1 MVTFL
6 GACHAVLGQL
16 GVPRLADTPAHHG
29 LVAVT
34 ALAVHTQAVLVVH
47 ADGQACGEN
56 GVNIIGT
63 GI

>member
-6 GACHAVLGQL
+6 GAGHAVLGQL

-47 ADGQACGEN
+47 AARKTCQQ
-56 GVNIIGT
+56 NI
-63 GI
+63 